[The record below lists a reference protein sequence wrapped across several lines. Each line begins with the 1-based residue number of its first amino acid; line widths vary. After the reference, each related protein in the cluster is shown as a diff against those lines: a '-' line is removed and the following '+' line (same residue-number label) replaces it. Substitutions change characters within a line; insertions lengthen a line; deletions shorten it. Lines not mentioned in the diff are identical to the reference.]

1 MISFQT
7 TAQMAVVLFFLGGG
21 IQDLII
27 DAPLIILSKMEVLN

>member
-7 TAQMAVVLFFLGGG
+7 TAQMAVVLLLGE

-27 DAPLIILSKMEVLN
+27 DIPLIILSKMEVLN

>member
-7 TAQMAVVLFFLGGG
+7 TAQMAVVLFLGE

-27 DAPLIILSKMEVLN
+27 DTPLIIFSKMEVLN